1 MPSRILLNN
10 NKRLKTVK
18 NQQPAAVLRELSP
31 ARIFARPTA
40 DALWLG
46 PAQESALSQLVLNTP
61 LRALVGPQ
69 SSGRSTLLR
78 QLGKSTESWVV
89 LTVPGPQRFKNAVLK
104 CLLHS
109 AGLAADGL
117 DSREMRRM
125 LDVFV
130 RERLAHGQRVLVVID
145 DADTFGPAAF
155 AEVQRLTAG
164 NGARGPLPELVLVLV
179 HLDEG
184 SSPAADH
191 LRAHASPALS
201 VLSWLSDREVGWYL
215 NWRLGRFG
223 LDELF
228 TPPAVR
234 LIARCTRGSFTAVDH
249 LCQIALL
256 LLRKHNENHV
266 DVTLVREALDELQR
280 RRGTLAVRA
289 SRAPQ
294 GQLLISRD
302 GDVVGRVELRDR
314 LLIGRSDLN
323 DLCLDSD
330 YLSRHHALILR
341 SASGYSLT
349 DLNSENGILLNG
361 ETASVAPINDGDV
374 IRIGPYRIKV
384 ELADRLARAGAE
396 VVDQMLADT
405 AVMQGVDDSRAA
417 ALRVVR

>member
-1 MPSRILLNN
+1 MPSRILVNN
-10 NKRLKTVK
+10 NKRLKKVK
-18 NQQPAAVLRELSP
+18 NQQPAAALRELSP

-46 PAQESALSQLVLNTP
+46 PAQESALSQLLLEAP
-61 LRALVGPQ
+61 LKALLGPP

-78 QLGKSTESWVV
+78 RLDKPTEAWTV
-89 LTVPGPQRFKNAVLK
+89 LKVPGPQRFKNAVLK
-104 CLLHS
+104 QLLRS
-109 AGLAADGL
+109 AGLPADGL
-117 DSREMRRM
+117 ESREMRRV
-125 LDVFV
+125 LDFFL
-130 RERLAHGQRVLVVID
+130 RERAAHQQRVLIVID
-145 DADTFGPAAF
+145 DADAFGPAAF
-155 AEVQRLTAG
+155 AEVLRLTERDPAV
-164 NGARGPLPELVLVLV
+164 GPRPELVLTLV

-191 LRAHASPALS
+191 VRACASPALS
-201 VLSWLSDREVGWYL
+201 VLAWMNDREVGWYL

-223 LDELF
+223 LDALF

-256 LLRKHNENHV
+256 LLRKHNEAHV

-280 RRGTLAVRA
+280 RRGTLAARS

-302 GDVVGRVELRDR
+302 GDVVGKVPLRDR
-314 LLIGRSDLN
+314 LLIGRSDVN

-341 SASGYSLT
+341 SATGYSVT
-349 DLNSENGILLNG
+349 DLNSENGVLLNG
-361 ETASVAPINDGDV
+361 EAASTAPINDGDV

-384 ELADRLARAGAE
+384 ELDDRLLRAGAQA
-396 VVDQMLADT
+396 VDQLLADT
-405 AVMQGVDDSRAA
+405 AVMTGVDDARAA

>member
-18 NQQPAAVLRELSP
+18 NQQAAAVLRELSP

-46 PAQESALSQLVLNTP
+46 PAQESALSQLVLEAP
-61 LRALVGPQ
+61 LKALLGPA
-69 SSGRSTLLR
+69 SSGRTTLLR
-78 QLGKSTESWVV
+78 QLSKPTASWIV
-89 LTVPGPQRFKNAVLK
+89 LKVPGPQRFKNAVLK
-104 CLLHS
+104 GLLHS
-109 AGLAADGL
+109 AGLPADGL
-117 DSREMRRM
+117 DSREMRRV
-125 LDVFV
+125 LDVFL
-130 RERLAHGQRVLVVID
+130 RERSAQRVFVVID

-155 AEVQRLTAG
+155 AEILRLTERRTQTG
-164 NGARGPLPELVLVLV
+164 RGPELLLSLV
-179 HLDEG
+179 HLDAG
-184 SSPAADH
+184 SSPAADYV
-191 LRAHASPALS
+191 RACPSPALS
-201 VLSWLSDREVGWYL
+201 VLSWMNDREVAWYL
-215 NWRLGRFG
+215 NWRLGQFG
-223 LDELF
+223 LSDLF

-256 LLRKHNENHV
+256 LLRKHNEDQV
-266 DVTLVREALDELQR
+266 DVTLIREAVDELLR
-280 RRGTLAVRA
+280 RRGAMTGRS

-302 GDVVGRVELRDR
+302 GDVVGKLALRDR

-341 SASGYSLT
+341 SGTGYSVT
-349 DLNSENGILLNG
+349 DLNSENGVLLNG
-361 ETASVAPINDGDV
+361 EAASVAPINDGDV

-384 ELADRLARAGAE
+384 ELADQLSRAGAQA
-396 VVDQMLADT
+396 VDLLLADT
-405 AVMQGVDDSRAA
+405 AVMPGMDDARAA
-417 ALRVVR
+417 GLRVVR

>member
-40 DALWLG
+40 DNLWLG
-46 PAQESALSQLVLNTP
+46 PTQESALSQLVLNTP
-61 LRALVGPQ
+61 LKALLGPP

-78 QLGKSTESWVV
+78 QLAKPTDSWIV
-89 LTVPGPQRFKNAVLK
+89 LAVPGPQRFKNAVLK
-104 CLLHS
+104 GLLRS
-109 AGLAADGL
+109 AGLAVDGL

-125 LDVFV
+125 LDVFL

-155 AEVQRLTAG
+155 AEVQRITAR
-164 NGARGPLPELVLVLV
+164 NGAVGPAPELVLALV
-179 HLDEG
+179 HLDER

-191 LRAHASPALS
+191 LRAHVSPALS

-223 LDELF
+223 LDGLF

-256 LLRKHNENHV
+256 LLRKNNEDHV
-266 DVTLVREALDELQR
+266 DVTLVREALDALQR
-280 RRGTLAVRA
+280 RRGALDVRP

-302 GDVVGRVELRDR
+302 GDVVTRVALRDR
-314 LLIGRSDLN
+314 LLIGRSDMN

-341 SASGYSLT
+341 SGTGFSVT
-349 DLNSENGILLNG
+349 DLNSANGVLLNG
-361 ETASVAPINDGDV
+361 EAASVAPINDGDV

-384 ELADRLARAGAE
+384 ELADRLSRAGAE
-396 VVDQMLADT
+396 VVDQLLADT
-405 AVMQGVDDSRAA
+405 AVMPGVDGGREAG
-417 ALRVVR
+417 LRVVR